1 MKKFLRSAVVI
12 AISVFMSLQ
21 LVQFGLLA
29 AQNDCGFGLEI
40 NTSDH
45 LWNTHSD
52 GSGSDLQTYTV
63 GLQYKG
69 SNISG
74 VQSMMI
80 AFDASKLMFVPFEED
95 GGEFRTVVSD
105 YEDHFEHNDDVE
117 EYFYKMKDQ
126 IGGGIGNPVKDKW
139 SSSGIVPVISYAEL
153 NGWGFIYLI
162 ISQEAS
168 VEYSELTTVCEV
180 RLAKNSTSSEISAN
194 SIRVAT
200 TNEANSLNA
209 STSCSMALSDGS
221 NQTTLSYFDNKESQL
236 SAPVYSGDAGIGSP
250 STDTPDTEDPP
261 ATEDGSEQEI
271 PTEAKKLPAPTN
283 PAWSN
288 SVATWNAVDGAS
300 AYLVQLYKNNS
311 VYGDPITAI
320 STSCNFASQ
329 MTETGNYSFTV
340 IALGDGVV
348 YADSNAST
356 QSGTNAFSGESEQ
369 DTLSVS
375 AAVAGI
381 LGGRRSYSSSNIA
394 DQSAKT
400 ASVQEYVS
408 ETIASIPKASGVLS
422 NVEHKSGNIYTVT
435 LTKGRVIEEKDIEVI
450 FEAAPSI
457 AELRLN
463 TARDLLASAEFPA
476 IIEGAAYSEVALKN
490 YVKGI
495 SQRVIND
502 DEIEIAVETVQYTA
516 AVSGTQDD
524 PDGENG
530 SYLFTITLTKDSY
543 SKSTARIKID
553 ILAYEHGAA
562 ASDRAAV
569 SAARNLIAYCW
580 GEFTVPFGA
589 QGEDLDNLSLIY
601 VNTLLAD
608 KKESYGVK
616 VSLEKI
622 RDEHYNVLFSC
633 GEESA
638 SVEMSIFPEYLE
650 DREKTLLDKAAE
662 TVGDK
667 INAEVSANASLNMI
681 SQAVNQKLI
690 KLVANEEV
698 TVSAKLTA
706 DLGGGKYEFA
716 LTLGCKDYTAEKTVI
731 AEMSY
736 VTYLDAPEAM
746 SFNNGIASWDKVLFA
761 DGYSVQLYK
770 DGYPYGKAY
779 TTTNAEYDFSSVIFA
794 KGNYSFTVTTIGS
807 GMYGN
812 SKPSAQSGIY
822 AYTQALG
829 QLTGNAAYLLSLP
842 DKQYQISVSVGEGGT
857 VSPSSNQTV
866 KQGYNKTFI
875 ITPLTGYEVEDIVV
889 DGRSVGSANMHVFCA
904 VDADHSISVT
914 FKKTASTPSTEDVSW
929 DNPFTDI
936 SESDKFY
943 NAIKF
948 VNLNSLFYGTSKTQF
963 SPDVTMTRAMFVTV
977 LGRLYGLDTAK
988 YYGEAF
994 SDLVAGEYYCP
1005 YVKWASEEGLV
1016 LGYGDGTFGPNDIIT
1031 HEQMYSIMKRYADMV
1046 GVGAFSDQTMLVY
1059 ADTDKIS
1066 SWAINSVKY
1075 CKAMNII
1082 DVASNGNIDPQGEAK
1097 RSEVAVLLYLFCKNV
1112 LN

>member
-1 MKKFLRSAVVI
+1 MKKILRSAVLI
-12 AISVFMSLQ
+12 AFSVLMSLQ
-21 LVQFGLLA
+21 LVQFGLFA
-29 AQNDCGFGLEI
+29 AQDGCGFGLDI
-40 NTSDH
+40 NTSDQ
-45 LWNTHSD
+45 LWNTQGD
-52 GSGSDLQTYTV
+52 GSGTDLQTYTV

-69 SNISG
+69 SNING

-80 AFDASKLMFVPFEED
+80 AFDATKLIFVPFDMD
-95 GGEFRTVVSD
+95 GNEYKTLVSD
-105 YEDHFEHNDDVE
+105 YQGQFKSFEDSE
-117 EYFYKMKDQ
+117 EYFYKLKDKV
-126 IGGGIGNPVKDKW
+126 GGASLSDPITDKW
-139 SSSGIVPVISYAEL
+139 SENGIVPVISYAES
-153 NGWGFIYLI
+153 NGMGYIYLI
-162 ISQEAS
+162 IKQDAY
-168 VEYSELTTVCEV
+168 VTYSDLTTVCEI
-180 RLAKNSTSSEISAN
+180 RLAKNSTSSDLSAD

-200 TNEANSLNA
+200 TVEANSLNA
-209 STSCSMALSDGS
+209 SSSCSIALSDGT
-221 NQTTLSYFDNKESQL
+221 NQTILSYFDNKASDL
-236 SAPVYSGDAGIGSP
+236 PSPVYSGNAGIGAP
-250 STDTPDTEDPP
+250 SVTPPESEETTPPKIDTEE
-261 ATEDGSEQEI
+261 T

-283 PAWSN
+283 PTWSN
-288 SVATWNAVDGAS
+288 SVAAWNAVEGAL
-300 AYLVQLYKNNS
+300 AYRVQLYKNNS
-311 VYGDPITAI
+311 VYGDPITVT

-340 IALGDGVV
+340 TALGDGVV
-348 YADSNAST
+348 YTDSNAST

-381 LGGRRSYSSSNIA
+381 LGGRRIYSSNSA

-422 NVEHKSGNIYTVT
+422 NVEYKSGNIYTVT

-450 FEAAPSI
+450 FEAAPN
-457 AELRLN
+457 ATELRLSR
-463 TARDLLASAEFPA
+463 ACELLASAEFPSV
-476 IIEGAAYSEVALKN
+476 IEGAAYSEEALKN

-502 DEIEIAVETVQYTA
+502 DEIGITVETVQYSSA
-516 AVSGTQDD
+516 ISGTQDD

-530 SYLFTITLTKDSY
+530 SYLFTVYLAKDGY
-543 SKSTARIKID
+543 SKSTSRIKLT
-553 ILAYEHGAA
+553 ILAKEHGAA

-580 GEFTVPFGA
+580 GEFTVPFDA
-589 QGEDLDNLSLIY
+589 KGEDLDNASLIY

-608 KKESYGVK
+608 KKEAYGVK
-616 VSLEKI
+616 VTLEKI

-633 GEESA
+633 GEESS

-650 DREKTLLDKAAE
+650 DREKTLLDEAVSL
-662 TVGDK
+662 VGNK
-667 INAEVSANASLNMI
+667 INAEVAANASLNMI

-690 KLVANEEV
+690 KIIANEEV

-706 DLGGGKYEFA
+706 DLKDGKYEFA
-716 LTLGCKDYTAEKTVI
+716 LTLGCKDYTSEKTII

-736 VTYLDAPEAM
+736 VTYLDAPESL
-746 SFNNGIASWDKVLFA
+746 SFQNGIASWENILFA

-779 TTTNAEYDFSSVIFA
+779 TTTATEYDFNKAIFA
-794 KGNYSFTVTTIGS
+794 KGNYTFTVSALGS

-812 SKPSAQSGIY
+812 STPSSQSGIY

-829 QLTGNAAYLLSLP
+829 QLTGNVEYLLSLP
-842 DKQYQISVSVGEGGT
+842 DKQYQISVSSGEGGS

-875 ITPLTGYEVEDIVV
+875 ITPLAGYAVEDIIV

-914 FKKTASTPSTEDVSW
+914 FKKIASDSTVEDTLW

-963 SPDVTMTRAMFVTV
+963 SPNVTMTRAMFVTV
-977 LGRLYGLDTAK
+977 LGRLYGLDTTK

-1016 LGYGDGTFGPNDIIT
+1016 LGYGNGTFGPNDIIT

-1046 GVGAFSDQTMLVY
+1046 GVGAFSDQTSLFY
-1059 ADTDKIS
+1059 ADTDKIA
-1066 SWAINSVKY
+1066 SWAINSIKY

-1112 LN
+1112 LK